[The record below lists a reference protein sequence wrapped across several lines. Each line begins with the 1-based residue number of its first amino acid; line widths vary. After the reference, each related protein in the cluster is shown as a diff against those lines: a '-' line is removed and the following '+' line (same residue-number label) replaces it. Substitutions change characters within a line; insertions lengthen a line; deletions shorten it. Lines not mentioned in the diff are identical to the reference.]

1 MSVVAQVAAEVQVQS
16 DPWPGTVGQRPSI
29 AAAMAQVKAA
39 ADSIPGPGTSIRRG
53 HRQKKKIKRK
63 EKRNLSN
70 VYKKKQQ
77 REAHAVTDVGTAGQP
92 ERHCRTESNSPF
104 PWTPGTQQSSPDPTE
119 GWTPGEVTPLAE
131 CPAPPWGRSAG
142 RCRDA

>member
-1 MSVVAQVAAEVQVQS
+1 MLLRCRFN
-16 DPWPGTVGQRPSI
+16 P
-29 AAAMAQVKAA
+29 
-39 ADSIPGPGTSIRRG
+39 IPGLAQWVKDPALLQLWHRSKLQQIQSLAQELPYDVGTD
-53 HRQKKKIKRK
+53 KKKKKRK
-63 EKRNLSN
+63 EKTKHTKEK
-70 VYKKKQQ
+70 KKKQQ